1 MKKENIE
8 IINLILKNIENNIEY
23 INVSSLVED
32 SGFSYFH
39 FHRIFKAYVGENLN
53 KYIKR
58 ILLEKAAFS
67 LQYKNKRITDIAL
80 SSGYSSS
87 SSFNKAFKE
96 FFLTSPSLYKKQKI
110 RKMEYKMISPIEIV
124 NIKDIEVYSLKHVG
138 PYNEIG
144 KAFEILMKF
153 IYTQKI
159 KFKKDLMNKDSFS
172 YSIAYDDPNVTEA
185 SKLRADACVSAS
197 DDVILENEIKRA
209 KISGGKY
216 AVFIHKGSYENL
228 KNTYNDIFSSYVKDQ
243 NISLRD
249 VPVFEKYLNRDPRR
263 TKVENLKT
271 LIHIP
276 IN

>member
-1 MKKENIE
+1 
-8 IINLILKNIENNIEY
+8 
-23 INVSSLVED
+23 
-32 SGFSYFH
+32 
-39 FHRIFKAYVGENLN
+39 
-53 KYIKR
+53 
-58 ILLEKAAFS
+58 
-67 LQYKNKRITDIAL
+67 
-80 SSGYSSS
+80 
-87 SSFNKAFKE
+87 
-96 FFLTSPSLYKKQKI
+96 
-110 RKMEYKMISPIEIV
+110 MISPIEIV
-124 NIKDIEVYSLKHVG
+124 NIKDIEVYSLRHVG